1 MIKNQSGAITLDF
14 IFALVLVL
22 SMTMLLGVFS
32 FSLSVVESVQYLT
45 FSSSRAYFAGHIN
58 QEEQTKAAEKKFESL
73 ASSGSYKKLLKKDWF
88 DVSIAKVG
96 DSSDVYEGKEDRDIF
111 EGVRTKIVV
120 GLLDLQI
127 PLFGSTKGDVPFEAY
142 ITSFLG
148 REPTSEEC
156 MEMVSERFNEI
167 IKLGGGSYSGGNV
180 GAGSYAAFDDNGC

>member
-1 MIKNQSGAITLDF
+1 MKNQSGAITLDF

-22 SMTMLLGVFS
+22 SMTLLLGVFS

-58 QEEQTKAAEKKFESL
+58 PEEQRKAAEKKFNTLSTT
-73 ASSGSYKKLLKKDWF
+73 GSYRKLLKKDWF
-88 DVSIAKVG
+88 AVSVDKIG
-96 DSSDVYEGKEDRDIF
+96 DSSEIYNGQEDRDIF

-120 GLLDLQI
+120 GLLELQI
-127 PLFGSTKGDVPFEAY
+127 PLFGSTKGDTPFEAY

-156 MEMVSERFNEI
+156 MSMVTERFNEI
-167 IKLGGGSYSGGNV
+167 LKLGSYTGGNV
-180 GAGSYAAFDDNGC
+180 NASSYAVFDDNGC